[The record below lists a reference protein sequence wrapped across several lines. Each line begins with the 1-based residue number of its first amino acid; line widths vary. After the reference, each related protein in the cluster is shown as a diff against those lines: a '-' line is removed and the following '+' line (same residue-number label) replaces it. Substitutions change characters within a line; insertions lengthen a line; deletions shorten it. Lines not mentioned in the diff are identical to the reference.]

1 MSNNRL
7 TTHLQRQNIVLTW
20 QRYGIDALNGMAL
33 GLFSSLIV
41 GLILKNIGTW
51 LNIQAL
57 AVAGSHAQSAVG
69 AAIGA
74 GVAFGLKAP
83 PLVLFA
89 SITTGLIG
97 AEMGGVVG
105 ALVAGIIGVECG
117 KFLHKTTPI
126 DIIITPAT
134 TLIAGMATAY
144 ALAPAIASLMSSLGE
159 LISWAMALSPI
170 MMSIIIAVVM
180 GMLLTLPISSA
191 AIAISLELSGLS
203 AGAATIGCAAQMVG
217 FAVMSYRVNGISG
230 VVSQGLGTSMIQIPN
245 ILKNPKIWLPPTL
258 AGAILAPIATG
269 IFGMT
274 NIPVGAGMGTSGLV
288 GQVGTLEAMGMS
300 IHTLMLIIAFHVI
313 LPAIL
318 TMIFAKILQS
328 RGLIKPQDLKLPET

>member
-57 AVAGSHAQSAVG
+57 VVAGSHAQSAVG

-89 SITTGLIG
+89 SVTTGLIG

-134 TLIAGMATAY
+134 TLMTGMATTY

-217 FAVMSYRVNGISG
+217 FAAMSYRVNGISG
-230 VVSQGLGTSMIQIPN
+230 VVSQGLGTSMIQMPN

-300 IHTLMLIIAFHVI
+300 IHTLTLIIAFHVI